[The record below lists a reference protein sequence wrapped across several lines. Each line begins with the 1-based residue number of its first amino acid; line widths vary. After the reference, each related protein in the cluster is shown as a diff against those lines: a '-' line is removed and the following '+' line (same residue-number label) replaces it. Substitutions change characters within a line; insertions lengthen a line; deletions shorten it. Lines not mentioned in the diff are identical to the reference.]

1 MRGVL
6 IAAGL
11 ALTVAMAA
19 GPAAAQEGGPL
30 AMLRAADANNDGQLT
45 KAEARAAREAGF
57 NRADANGD
65 GFVTQEERTARR
77 DGAGK
82 RKGRGGGA
90 GGGGGD
96 ADGDGKISRAEFMDA
111 RYPAFERFDANNND
125 VLEASELEALR
136 SMAGRRRQGTP

>member
-6 IAAGL
+6 IAASL
-11 ALTVAMAA
+11 ALTAALTGAMAA

-30 AMLRAADANNDGQLT
+30 AILRAADTNGDGQLT

-65 GFVTQEERTARR
+65 GFVTQEERTARS
-77 DGAGK
+77 AGK
-82 RKGRGGGA
+82 GKGRGGA
-90 GGGGGD
+90 GGGGD
-96 ADGDGKISRAEFMDA
+96 TDGDGKISRAEFMDA

-125 VLEASELEALR
+125 VLDAGELEALR
-136 SMAGRRRQGTP
+136 NMAGRRRQGTP